1 VWVNFLPVGGR
12 ISVYTRVESARRR
25 EEDARLGRAKST
37 FSPDRPGG
45 SLHDVPDQREEIGLS
60 ASLQEL
66 RSDQAIDQTF
76 QNLLRALTLS
86 LELRARYRV
95 FEFEATQD
103 GHPDTALLFKKL
115 RLGQGEQV
123 HDLIVGLQTRIGRLE
138 LAAPEGGMPP
148 KPTEVAT

>member
-1 VWVNFLPVGGR
+1 MVNPSLTPR
-12 ISVYTRVESARRR
+12 LTDIRA
-25 EEDARLGRAKST
+25 DA
-37 FSPDRPGG
+37 
-45 SLHDVPDQREEIGLS
+45 DVDPT
-60 ASLQEL
+60 L
-66 RSDQAIDQTF
+66 R
-76 QNLLRALTLS
+76 NLLQSLTLN
-86 LELRARYRV
+86 LDLRARYRV

-138 LAAPEGGMPP
+138 LAAREGGIPP